1 MTEPTAADIEVMGK
15 AHQEGTLQIHEFK
28 IRRAI
33 DSLIPREMQPTV
45 KKWAKANNCSLEA
58 AIVRLIEW
66 SLASD

>member
-1 MTEPTAADIEVMGK
+1 
-15 AHQEGTLQIHEFK
+15 
-28 IRRAI
+28 
-33 DSLIPREMQPTV
+33 MQPTV